1 MSVVCAHM
9 WFHVPMCASVCAD
22 AHLHVCVCMC
32 SFSCVHLRVQMY
44 LCICVAA
51 CGARRLTSGRHLNC
65 PPLSSLR
72 QSFSLGPRL
81 TDLTNPPS
89 QLAPRF
95 PLSLNFPKAG
105 IIGEMTHLPGL
116 LCGPGYLNSS
126 PHSVASDLLAE
137 CLSSLRYSPNE
148 IAFILIDPIIS
159 TITCS
164 EADIFL
170 CVYLVHDAIMLSAS
184 FGNLFPWTLI
194 VSPPA

>member
-1 MSVVCAHM
+1 
-9 WFHVPMCASVCAD
+9 MCASVCACVHSH
-22 AHLHVCVCMC
+22 ACTCMFRCTSAYVWLHVEPEDWHQVGILIALHYL
-32 SFSCVHLRVQMY
+32 HL
-44 LCICVAA
+44 
-51 CGARRLTSGRHLNC
+51 G
-65 PPLSSLR
+65 
-72 QSFSLGPRL
+72 SFSLGPRL
-81 TDLTNPPS
+81 TDLTNLPS

-105 IIGEMTHLPGL
+105 IIGELTHLPGL
-116 LCGPGYLNSS
+116 SCGPGYLNSS
-126 PHSVASDLLAE
+126 PHAVASDLLAE

-164 EADIFL
+164 EADILL

-194 VSPPA
+194 VSPPAWRPSCLLTLGCTLAESGSVIL